1 MLRSIIINN
10 AQDLVE
16 ALRNHEDLRAEAAR
30 LILTDRLLAL
40 PDQFALL
47 TSRFDEFVNLTTQAF
62 TAVHARID
70 NLEKGQEQIREI
82 ALKALAASG
91 QAATTAVEAKDMAR
105 EARDT
110 AIEARDMAREARNMA
125 IQASTN
131 SKRAL
136 GPSYERRVKPKLI
149 GRCQQA
155 FGTTGTKIIMD
166 PLNEP
171 TPEFHRLI
179 QTALNNGSL
188 TEHDSEEIQE
198 ADFVLTADHNR
209 HVVVEASLT
218 IDEDDLSRAAERA
231 AIMAHITQGTAYAAV
246 AAEEI
251 DPELRSIAE
260 EMNITIF
267 QINL

>member
-1 MLRSIIINN
+1 MLRSIVINN

-82 ALKALAASG
+82 ALKALTASG
-91 QAATTAVEAKDMAR
+91 QSADSAIKAQDMWHQ
-105 EARDT
+105 
-110 AIEARDMAREARNMA
+110 ARDMAREARDMA
-125 IQASTN
+125 IQAAIN

-136 GPSYERRVKPKLI
+136 EPPYERKVKPKLI

-171 TPEFHRLI
+171 TPEFHQLI

-209 HVVVEASLT
+209 HAVVEASLT
-218 IDEDDLSRAAERA
+218 IDKNDIIRAAERA
-231 AIMAHITQGTAYAAV
+231 AIMSHITQGTAYAAV

-260 EMNITIF
+260 DMNVTIF